1 MEVHGITTAR
11 RGQRDDVHVRM
22 VRYAVSM
29 AIRMVCLVL
38 AFVVEGW
45 ASWIFVAGAVLLP
58 YVAVLM
64 ANAGRETAPRA
75 PATLI
80 GTGTAAPAAQHGP
93 AAAPQP
99 LALGSGYARTAP
111 AATATRPLP
120 ARTSPPRPAPGRRAP
135 SRRPAAAGQWQ
146 HSYAP
151 PAGWPGTGPTGSSP
165 DARPSSGS
173 TRARAS

>member
-1 MEVHGITTAR
+1 
-11 RGQRDDVHVRM
+11 M
-22 VRYAVSM
+22 VRYGISM

-80 GTGTAAPAAQHGP
+80 GTGTAAAAAAHRGP
-93 AAAPQP
+93 QQAPQP
-99 LALGSGYARTAP
+99 LALGSGYGRPAP
-111 AATATRPLP
+111 AAAVRPLP
-120 ARTSPPRPAPGRRAP
+120 ARTAPPRPAPSRPG
-135 SRRPAAAGQWQ
+135 RRPASGAGQWQ

-151 PAGWPGTGPTGSSP
+151 PAGWSGEPAPGAG
-165 DARPSSGS
+165 RPSSGS